1 MRKRFCVTEFPNLIL
16 LISLFVALI
25 SSFYIMVRAVVY
37 DDRKYKKMLSVWD
50 FPMILAMFLENIIM
64 NII

>member
-37 DDRKYKKMLSVWD
+37 DDSRYRKLLSVWD